1 MGGSIP
7 VAVALDD
14 LRRVRALA
22 KRRKQVGREFRR
34 AILAAYRDGD
44 SLQTIAT
51 YAGLSKAWI
60 AELVKKAQDEENNP

>member
-1 MGGSIP
+1 VGGSIP

>member
-1 MGGSIP
+1 M
-7 VAVALDD
+7 AVALDD

-44 SLQTIAT
+44 SLQTIAN
-51 YAGLSKAWI
+51 YAGLSKPWI
-60 AELVKKAQDEENNP
+60 AELVKKAEEEERGSGRP

>member
-1 MGGSIP
+1 M
-7 VAVALDD
+7 AVALDD

-44 SLQTIAT
+44 SLQTIAN

-60 AELVKKAQDEENNP
+60 AELVKKAQDEENDP

>member
-1 MGGSIP
+1 VGGSIP

-44 SLQTIAT
+44 SLQTIAN

-60 AELVKKAQDEENNP
+60 AELVKKAQDEENDP

>member
-1 MGGSIP
+1 

-44 SLQTIAT
+44 SLQTIAN

-60 AELVKKAQDEENNP
+60 AELVKKAQDEENDP

>member
-1 MGGSIP
+1 M
-7 VAVALDD
+7 AVALDD

-44 SLQTIAT
+44 SLQTIANH
-51 YAGLSKAWI
+51 AGLSKAWI
-60 AELVKKAQDEENNP
+60 AELVKKAQDEENDP

>member
-1 MGGSIP
+1 VGGSIP

-60 AELVKKAQDEENNP
+60 AELVKKAQDEENDP

>member
-1 MGGSIP
+1 VGGSIP

-44 SLQTIAT
+44 SLQTIANH
-51 YAGLSKAWI
+51 AGLSKAWI
-60 AELVKKAQDEENNP
+60 AELVKKAQDEENDP

>member
-1 MGGSIP
+1 M
-7 VAVALDD
+7 AVALDD

-22 KRRKQVGREFRR
+22 KRRKQVGRDFRR

-60 AELVKKAQDEENNP
+60 AELVKKAQDEENDP

>member
-1 MGGSIP
+1 M
-7 VAVALDD
+7 ALDD

-22 KRRKQVGREFRR
+22 KRRKQVGHEFRR

-44 SLQTIAT
+44 SLQTIAN

-60 AELVKKAQDEENNP
+60 AELVKKAQDEENDP